1 VGNRGGLDLDTEVY
15 DCQYLWA
22 VQITDDPEARFVRL
36 DQNGDEFDYAM
47 ELAEL
52 LPFDLT
58 DEVLPDPDLELLED
72 LGDDDDPE
80 QDAQSDEPPRPPS
93 IH

>member
-1 VGNRGGLDLDTEVY
+1 
-15 DCQYLWA
+15 
-22 VQITDDPEARFVRL
+22 
-36 DQNGDEFDYAM
+36 M

-58 DEVLPDPDLELLED
+58 EEALPDPDLELLED
-72 LGDDDDPE
+72 LGDDEEDLENDS
-80 QDAQSDEPPRPPS
+80 QSGLNGKPPS

>member
-1 VGNRGGLDLDTEVY
+1 
-15 DCQYLWA
+15 
-22 VQITDDPEARFVRL
+22 
-36 DQNGDEFDYAM
+36 M

-58 DEVLPDPDLELLED
+58 DEALPDPDLELLED
-72 LGDDDDPE
+72 LGDDEDDLE
-80 QDAQSDEPPRPPS
+80 SGQQSGANGKPPS

>member
-1 VGNRGGLDLDTEVY
+1 
-15 DCQYLWA
+15 
-22 VQITDDPEARFVRL
+22 
-36 DQNGDEFDYAM
+36 M

-72 LGDDDDPE
+72 LGDDDDLE